1 MRLFSEKKAVKA
13 MMELLK
19 DPSPFIKKNN
29 ANALLGF
36 LSSVGI
42 IIYLVFF
49 LVDVGS
55 VSSYMLSFLAGVW
68 LIWSYVNVTE
78 VFGLNFIVK
87 YIDQQKIEACYEELG
102 GDSKTE
108 GSTLNPLLRMFI
120 TLLVWAAVAYAI
132 LYIVDYV
139 KSV

>member
-87 YIDQQKIEACYEELG
+87 YIDQQKIEARYEELG

-108 GSTLNPLLRMFI
+108 GSTLNRLLRMFI

-139 KSV
+139 KNV